1 MAIVEVIMP
10 QMGESIAEGTIIK
23 WHKKIGDTVVKDE
36 TILEISTDKVDSE
49 IPAPTN
55 GVLKAILV
63 QENETVEVQT
73 VIAHIETDGSGTT
86 EKESDAEEPATE
98 AEIEAGGAEVVEPEP
113 QTPKQQDAGPIEKQ
127 KDRFYSPLVLNIA
140 RQENVG
146 MNELEAIP
154 GSGAGG
160 RVTKKDILRYIED
173 RKTGNVSGVRA
184 SAAEQ
189 VPAGRGDASRG
200 GIETVTM
207 DTMRRKIAEHMVQSV
222 KTSPHVSS
230 VTEADLSRIYAYR
243 EKQRG
248 AFEKREGF
256 KLTYTPFIIDA
267 VIKALK
273 RFPLVNSSIDG
284 EKILIKKFI
293 NIGIAVALEN
303 GLIVPVIKNA
313 DEKNLTGLARAVN
326 DLAVRARN
334 KKLSPDDVQGGTFT
348 ITNPGIFGN
357 LWGTPIINQPQVAI
371 LGVGA
376 IKKRPV
382 VVDDMIAIKPMV
394 YINMSYDHR
403 IIDGSLGG
411 MFLQKVVEY
420 LENFD
425 DKQSI

>member
-23 WHKKIGDTVVKDE
+23 WHKKVGDAVVKDE

-49 IPAPTN
+49 IPAPTS
-55 GVLKAILV
+55 GVLKEILV
-63 QENETVEVQT
+63 RENETVEVQT
-73 VIAHIETDGSGTT
+73 VIAHIETDGSGTA
-86 EKESDAEEPATE
+86 EKESDAEAPAPE
-98 AEIEAGGAEVVEPEP
+98 AEAAEAAEPEP
-113 QTPKQQDAGPIEKQ
+113 QTPKRQDTKPVEKP

-146 MNELEAIP
+146 MNELEEIP
-154 GSGAGG
+154 GTGAGG

-173 RKTGNVSGVRA
+173 KKTGKVPGLRE
-184 SAAEQ
+184 SAAEP
-189 VPAGRGDASRG
+189 VPADRGGVSRG

-207 DTMRRKIAEHMVQSV
+207 DTMRKKIAEHMVQSV

-243 EKQRG
+243 EKHRG

-284 EKILIKKFI
+284 DKILIKKFI

-303 GLIVPVIKNA
+303 GLIVPVIKHA

-411 MFLQKVVEY
+411 MFLQKVVEH

-425 DKQSI
+425 DHQSI